1 MKILR
6 LFDSLKFL
14 RTIFVAVACAFFIF
28 PAHAELRDDELPNGY
43 KRLTDVVFDGNTYYE
58 TNQSLYGTDTLTV
71 RLSNTK
77 TTGQNVIGAY
87 SGSGNSARNFS
98 LFIYGN
104 GSSSDAYLRHG
115 TILSRPHYGT
125 GARTLVIGPTGTSGF
140 AENTTY
146 SAETFETTSTFWIGG
161 LPNSSSPKYT
171 GNIVGNIT
179 VGDRLKY
186 IPCERTSDGAIG
198 YYETVNKVFLE
209 NLGSGT
215 PTTSGYDASH
225 MIEVSDNSI
234 IHSGYTE
241 LEYLESTGTQ
251 YIDTNATLN
260 TSTDDVEIVFQ
271 AVSDN
276 ITNANINL
284 FGARSTTTSNA
295 YTLGVVNGGWRF
307 GWGNSSPSFGT
318 ANTNKHTARIEHN
331 NGVLKIDD
339 TVIATSG
346 NASIT
351 TPTTATLF
359 AIQTNGNVH
368 IYYGTFKIYSYKKW
382 TNDILIQNF
391 VPVRRDSDGALGMY
405 DLMDSNPATA
415 FHTNAGTGTF
425 IAGEYQI
432 KIATT
437 HYNEIKFAPV
447 ETRLDA
453 AVAAVNTVVTQTM
466 TQAQAID
473 TIATSKQTR
482 PDEGC
487 TAKYCLLVEDENGT
501 PHWYPIAG
509 ANGVAH
515 ALPAGYTELQ
525 YIESTGT
532 QYIDTGLKGTQDT
545 KVVLDFQL
553 SGYNDKGYI
562 LGSRTSQNTNAF
574 IIGSNDAK
582 FSGDD
587 ASFPFAQFDS
597 VTPTNVQQVS
607 KFDLNRHVYELSS
620 GGFYIDGVLYITYSN
635 PTNFSTPENITLFGR
650 YSAGNFAYGIFR
662 AYGLKLYNGNNLVR
676 DLIPARNSSGVVGM
690 YDLADSNP
698 ETAFHTNAGTGTFTA
713 GPDM

>member
-1 MKILR
+1 MKKLHV
-6 LFDSLKFL
+6 FDSLKFV
-14 RTIFVAVACAFFIF
+14 RAMFVAVVAIFAFA
-28 PAHAELRDDELPNGY
+28 PAHADTTAIQSVIAYGKTEQSATPTPTSPVPIMTNNGSIKVFADNKWTDVNASVGYIIKDGSIQQNSNYIVSVPILLKAGDYSISYYTPDTGSRPFTIWESNAQGDLVGNSSVFNIARPDVGTNTGTFTIDRDMYVRVSWRVNFTDIVVAPTSAIIYTDGTVETLRDSAGHKATAEMLLSVGDYKDEQNI
-43 KRLTDVVFDGNTYYE
+43 
-58 TNQSLYGTDTLTV
+58 
-71 RLSNTK
+71 
-77 TTGQNVIGAY
+77 TTGAITRKVGVKVLDGSENWIYRSDYNVFSWPGIGMMA
-87 SGSGNSARNFS
+87 SG
-98 LFIYGN
+98 
-104 GSSSDAYLRHG
+104 
-115 TILSRPHYGT
+115 RP
-125 GARTLVIGPTGTSGF
+125 
-140 AENTTY
+140 
-146 SAETFETTSTFWIGG
+146 TSTHFPYRPYTTTG
-161 LPNSSSPKYT
+161 KY
-171 GNIVGNIT
+171 GVG
-179 VGDRLKY
+179 Y
-186 IPCERTSDGAIG
+186 I
-198 YYETVNKVFLE
+198 Y
-209 NLGSGT
+209 
-215 PTTSGYDASH
+215 
-225 MIEVSDNSI
+225 
-234 IHSGYTE
+234 YTE
-241 LEYLESTGTQ
+241 LFIKNTDY
-251 YIDTNATLN
+251 ATLAEFKAYLAEQYAN
-260 TSTDDVEIVFQ
+260 GTPVIVVYPL
-271 AVSDN
+271 A
-276 ITNANINL
+276 TE
-284 FGARSTTTSNA
+284 TTESVTAQSLTTA
-295 YTLGVVNGGWRF
+295 PVRQTLGSIMNMPIVTTLTDG
-307 GWGNSSPSFGT
+307 
-318 ANTNKHTARIEHN
+318 
-331 NGVLKIDD
+331 
-339 TVIATSG
+339 TVIGDLIRVATTKYNEES
-346 NASIT
+346 
-351 TPTTATLF
+351 F
-359 AIQTNGNVH
+359 EDVQ
-368 IYYGTFKIYSYKKW
+368 
-382 TNDILIQNF
+382 
-391 VPVRRDSDGALGMY
+391 GALTGV
-405 DLMDSNPATA
+405 
-415 FHTNAGTGTF
+415 FNA
-425 IAGEYQI
+425 
-432 KIATT
+432 
-437 HYNEIKFAPV
+437 V
-447 ETRLDA
+447 D
-453 AVAAVNTVVTQTM
+453 TVVTQTM